1 MESVVSTACTALAV
15 APWTQRWER
24 VAAALQQGAA
34 AVVGDSAS
42 GAAAVLHPDFG
53 TAADVCAN
61 KAPRAVTETYGA
73 CAAEASEQAGAAAGA
88 RSGGDDGSV
97 PELLGY
103 ACDAFMPHGHVSDAA
118 SLLCYIHSISI
129 GQRRISY

>member
-1 MESVVSTACTALAV
+1 MHSTRGRSMDTAVGEAL
-15 APWTQRWER
+15 
-24 VAAALQQGAA
+24 AAALQQGAA

-103 ACDAFMPHGHVSDAA
+103 ACDAFMPQSAAACVSRE
-118 SLLCYIHSISI
+118 
-129 GQRRISY
+129 RRCIAPVLYP